1 MDETETRLD
10 SLCSK
15 IIESDKTIRFVGVSN
30 KMGNQIISRY
40 RSGLTPLLTP
50 KEIEM
55 YVMESVLRMS
65 TRKDFES
72 KLGKPTYSFTLY
84 QKVKRVTITLESK
97 EYPILMA
104 SFDLEADHENI
115 IVNKILPTV
124 NEEGLCLD
132 VAKLLVIMP
141 FMLFI
146 CCYLFL
152 NLYYVS
158 CIDNSVEIFTTF

>member
-1 MDETETRLD
+1 MDETEKCLD

-15 IIESDKTIRFVGVSN
+15 IIESDKAIRFVGISN

-55 YVMESVLRMS
+55 YAMESVLRMN

-72 KLGKPTYSFTLY
+72 KLGKPLYSFTLY

-115 IVNKILPTV
+115 IINKLLPMV
-124 NEEGLCLD
+124 NEEGL
-132 VAKLLVIMP
+132 
-141 FMLFI
+141 
-146 CCYLFL
+146 
-152 NLYYVS
+152 
-158 CIDNSVEIFTTF
+158 